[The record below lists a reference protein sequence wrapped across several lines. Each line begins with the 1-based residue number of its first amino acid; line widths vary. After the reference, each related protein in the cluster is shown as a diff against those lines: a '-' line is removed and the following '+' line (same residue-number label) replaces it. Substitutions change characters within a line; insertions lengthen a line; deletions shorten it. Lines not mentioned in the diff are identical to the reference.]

1 MKYINKRTGA
11 IIDCNNKVNSN
22 LWELAEKSA
31 PSSVENV
38 VEEPKKAPRT
48 KKTK

>member
-11 IIDCNNKVNSN
+11 IIDVNNKVNSD

-31 PSSVENV
+31 PIAIEKEVAE
-38 VEEPKKAPRT
+38 KKAPKV
-48 KKTK
+48 KKDK